1 MVTKEYIKNL
11 SKLQTQIED
20 LVHKRDKYTSALEPI
35 IKQYCKIENITF
47 DAIGKIEVD
56 TGEINPSYI
65 HVTYIVYGCR
75 GSQDEEHI
83 VEIPVSFFINENA
96 VEEHKAKRESEKNIA
111 AERERQRK
119 IRQLNEQVQ
128 NLKIELEKLVINE
141 RET

>member
-20 LVHKRDKYTSALEPI
+20 LMQERDVLSSVLEPI
-35 IKQYCKIENITF
+35 IEQYCKIENIGF
-47 DAIGKIEVD
+47 DRIDKIEVD
-56 TGEINPSYI
+56 TGEINPSHI
-65 HVTYIVYGCR
+65 HATCVNYGYR
-75 GSQDEEHI
+75 GSQDEKYTI
-83 VEIPVSFFINENA
+83 QIPISFFINENA
-96 VEEHKAKRESEKNIA
+96 VEEHKAKRVSERSIA

-141 RET
+141 KES